1 MLLNS
6 GLGKSLWTEAVMA
19 AVYVINRCPT
29 TALKDCVPAELW
41 YKQKPSVGKIK
52 VFGCL
57 AYLKKPKE
65 LIGGKFESRTLK
77 CYFVGYCVNGYR
89 LWCPD
94 SRKIIQGRD
103 VIFDESKFCKEKEL
117 DIWEHTGEKDMT

>member
-1 MLLNS
+1 M
-6 GLGKSLWTEAVMA
+6 V
-19 AVYVINRCPT
+19 AVYVVIHCPT

-52 VFGCL
+52 VFRYL

-77 CYFVGYCVNGYR
+77 YYFLGYCVNGYR
-89 LWCPD
+89 LWCPN
-94 SRKIIQGRD
+94 S
-103 VIFDESKFCKEKEL
+103 EK
-117 DIWEHTGEKDMT
+117 